1 MVVVNRYAQVG
12 GFYVSIVLFNTCD
25 GANGVVFYC
34 YLCWLAAG
42 EPGVLYR
49 VFLGGFRNVM
59 DFVFVNGFS
68 VLAIFCAVIV
78 GLIACQVSIIGA
90 ALAMAALVHTVI
102 VNLFPLN
109 GFVLQR

>member
-1 MVVVNRYAQVG
+1 
-12 GFYVSIVLFNTCD
+12 
-25 GANGVVFYC
+25 
-34 YLCWLAAG
+34 
-42 EPGVLYR
+42 
-49 VFLGGFRNVM
+49 M

-68 VLAIFCAVIV
+68 VLAIFYAVIV